1 MIYKKLIIY
10 NKNNI
15 EELIVY
21 DKNFKILPTKQFYL
35 NNVLYLNNIRGR
47 DNNNNVRHHKDLN
60 NEDILIIKKK
70 LGNNL
75 KKFLYLISMI
85 IIN

>member
-1 MIYKKLIIY
+1 LII
-10 NKNNI
+10 
-15 EELIVY
+15 Y
-21 DKNFKILPTKQFYL
+21 DKNFKILSTKQFYL

-85 IIN
+85 IINGKI

>member
-1 MIYKKLIIY
+1 MII
-10 NKNNI
+10 
-15 EELIVY
+15 Y
-21 DKNFKILPTKQFYL
+21 DKNFKILSTKQFYL

-85 IIN
+85 IINGKI

>member
-1 MIYKKLIIY
+1 MII
-10 NKNNI
+10 
-15 EELIVY
+15 Y

>member
-1 MIYKKLIIY
+1 MIDKKLIIY
-10 NKNNI
+10 DKNNI
-15 EELIVY
+15 EELVVY
-21 DKNFKILPTKQFYL
+21 NKNFKILPTKQFYL